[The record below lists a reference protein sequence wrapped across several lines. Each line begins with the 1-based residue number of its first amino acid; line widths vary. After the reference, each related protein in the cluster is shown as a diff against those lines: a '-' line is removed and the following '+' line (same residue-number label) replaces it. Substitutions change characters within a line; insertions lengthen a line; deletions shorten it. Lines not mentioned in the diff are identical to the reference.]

1 MQHPEEGLIHAW
13 LDGALPAS
21 EAAALESH
29 VATCKECEATVAEAR
44 GLIAASSRIVGHLDA
59 VPGKVIPAAA
69 PKRRLPSWRNP
80 WVAAIA
86 AGLILIVRGYVN
98 WPGDADVREVS
109 DVSQKA
115 VAAADS
121 SIVTQPSA
129 AATPQTAVSQPI
141 LGKKVAD
148 APASLSLPPANAAT
162 QKTTIAA
169 APPSA
174 APRPPASVGSAAAA
188 ETRADA
194 QAPERRLAAT
204 AATGRVAAGGSISGA
219 AAPSIAMSQARD
231 LALVDSPRAFMGCYE
246 MNSSTGILPA
256 RFALTADSA
265 AIPGLQR
272 VQYVDADGK
281 AISSISDVGWA
292 IEGGQVV
299 VKTLAQETLLTLRK
313 TGSAVAGE
321 SRSGSRNGRV
331 TSCK

>member
-13 LDGALPAS
+13 LDGALPS
-21 EAAALESH
+21 NEAAALESH
-29 VATCKECEATVAEAR
+29 VATCKECEARVAEAR

-59 VPGKVIPAAA
+59 VPGKVIPAMT
-69 PKRRLPSWRNP
+69 PKRRLPSWRSP

-86 AGLILIVRGYVN
+86 AGLILVVRGYVN
-98 WPGDADVREVS
+98 WPGEADVRELA
-109 DVSQKA
+109 DVSLKG

-121 SIVTQPSA
+121 SIVIQPPPPVAPRTGASEQA
-129 AATPQTAVSQPI
+129 PA
-141 LGKKVAD
+141 KKVAD
-148 APASLSLPPANAAT
+148 APASVSLPPANAAA

-169 APPSA
+169 AAPTA
-174 APRPPASVGSAAAA
+174 AAMPPAKIASVQAA
-188 ETRADA
+188 EARGDA
-194 QAPERRLAAT
+194 RAPERRLAEIVTATGAMAGKAT
-204 AATGRVAAGGSISGA
+204 AA
-219 AAPSIAMSQARD
+219 AAPSMVASQARD
-231 LALVDSPRAFMGCYE
+231 MASVDSPRAFIGCYE

-256 RFALTADSA
+256 RFALTSDSS

-272 VQYVDADGK
+272 VQYVDAEGK
-281 AISSISDVGWA
+281 AISSISDLGWA

-321 SRSGSRNGRV
+321 SRSGPRNGRV